1 METHTIESIREA
13 ERKSHTSIYT
23 SAVLFEKGTWLSK
36 PVRTVTDLLPF
47 FSGKIR
53 FRGLDLGCGIGRNC
67 IPIARYLS
75 DADCKIDCVDILDI
89 AILSYVNKDKR
100 GDKKRWNYMLCYKF

>member
-36 PVRTVTDLLPF
+36 FACLH
-47 FSGKIR
+47 FSEH
-53 FRGLDLGCGIGRNC
+53 
-67 IPIARYLS
+67 
-75 DADCKIDCVDILDI
+75 
-89 AILSYVNKDKR
+89 DKLR
-100 GDKKRWNYMLCYKF
+100 HTQQAKTHN